1 MDYESLLELTL
12 DAIDNTFDT
21 VTGYLHSHRLA

>member
-1 MDYESLLELTL
+1 MYESLLELTL
-12 DAIDNTFDT
+12 DSIEDTLDT